1 MYLGAARFLD
11 LPPSKVALVAAH
23 INDLRGAAAQ
33 GMRTIYV
40 PRPRADEGIRE
51 QVKSKAEG
59 GEVDL
64 VVPSL
69 IELAKW
75 VENNQQQQP

>member
-23 INDLRGAAAQ
+23 IHDLRGAAAQ
-33 GMRTIYV
+33 GMRTVYV
-40 PRPRADEGIRE
+40 PRPRADEGVRD
-51 QVKSKAEG
+51 QVKGKAEG

-64 VVPSL
+64 VVSSFVD
-69 IELAKW
+69 LAKW
-75 VENNQQQQP
+75 VEGNR